1 LITYDY
7 AVIGSGF
14 GGSVAALRLSEKGY
28 KVAVIEQGDWVTA
41 ADIEEA
47 DHSVRRLNWL
57 PALGLSGYFTQHYYR
72 HVTIVGGAAVGGGSI
87 VYAAVLLKPKDEFYA
102 DPAWS
107 NLGIDW
113 KAELAPHYESAARML
128 GVTTN
133 PVVDTQDNYLRATA
147 RSMGAADTFGPTP
160 NGIYFGSPEVRRADP
175 FFDGAG
181 PARTG
186 CHLCGRCLTGC
197 PHGSKNSLDHNYLY
211 LARRLGAAILPRR
224 KVTGI
229 VPDSGGGYRLKMR
242 HPRKRL
248 RQYPDLRARKVIVA
262 AGVLGT
268 LELLFRCRDITR
280 TLPDISACLGQMVRT
295 NSEAVVGVLSRD
307 DHLDLTRGTAISSH
321 FYPDDATHITQNR
334 FPAGYTFMKW
344 LTGPL
349 VDHPRPRMRSLVS
362 LAKMVFSPLRMYRLW
377 FSRNWHQR
385 VTILTVMQHLDNRIA
400 FKFGRRPF
408 KFFTRGLKSAAVA
421 GRSAPTNLPIANR
434 AALTLAEVS
443 GGDPL
448 NIITE
453 SIGNIATTAHILGG
467 CHMGRS
473 AREGVIDTS
482 HQVFGYPG
490 LYVIN
495 GASVSANIGANP
507 SLTIAAMA
515 ERAMSL
521 VSAASGNADLTAV
534 TARETHGD

>member
-1 LITYDY
+1 MDYDY

-28 KVAVIEQGDWVTA
+28 KVAVIEQGGWVTA

-47 DHSVRRLNWL
+47 DSNVRRLNWF
-57 PALGLSGYFTQHYYR
+57 PALGLSGYFTQHFYR

-87 VYAAVLLKPKDEFYA
+87 VYAAVLLEPKDEFYS
-102 DPAWS
+102 DPAWCD
-107 NLGIDW
+107 LGVDW
-113 KAELAPHYESAARML
+113 KQALVPHYETAAQML
-128 GVTTN
+128 GVTEN
-133 PVVDTQDNYLRATA
+133 PAADVQDDYLRETA
-147 RSMGAADTFGPTP
+147 RTMGADAAYGPTP
-160 NGIYFGSPEVRRADP
+160 NGIYFGTPEVLQADP
-175 FFDGAG
+175 FFGGDGPSRA
-181 PARTG
+181 G

-197 PHGSKNSLDHNYLY
+197 PHGSKNSLDRNYLY
-211 LARRLGAAILPRR
+211 LAQRLGVDILPHR

-229 VPDSGGGYRLKMR
+229 VPLEEGGYRLNLR
-242 HPRKRL
+242 HPLKRL
-248 RQYPDLRARKVIVA
+248 RKYPDIKARKVIVA

-268 LELLFRCRDITR
+268 LELLFRCRDVTR
-280 TLPDISACLGQMVRT
+280 SLPGISTQLGKVVRT

-307 DHLDLTRGTAISSH
+307 QDLDLTRGSAISSH
-321 FYPDDATHITQNR
+321 FYPDEATHITQNR

-349 VDHPRPRMRSLVS
+349 VDHERPGVRALKTLV
-362 LAKMVFSPLRMYRLW
+362 KMLCNPMRMYRMWL
-377 FSRNWHQR
+377 SKNWYRR

-400 FKFGRRPF
+400 FKYGRRPWLFF
-408 KFFTRGLKSAAVA
+408 KRGLKSVPVP
-421 GRSAPTNLPIANR
+421 GKSAPTNLPVANL
-434 AALTLAEVS
+434 AAKTMAQISE
-443 GGDPL
+443 GEPL

-453 SIGNIATTAHILGG
+453 SIGNISTTAHILGG
-467 CHMGRS
+467 CHMGTS
-473 AREGVIDTS
+473 ADDGVIDTT
-482 HQVFGYPG
+482 HQVFGHPG

-521 VSAASGNADLTAV
+521 IPPAPGARNPVESSASP
-534 TARETHGD
+534 